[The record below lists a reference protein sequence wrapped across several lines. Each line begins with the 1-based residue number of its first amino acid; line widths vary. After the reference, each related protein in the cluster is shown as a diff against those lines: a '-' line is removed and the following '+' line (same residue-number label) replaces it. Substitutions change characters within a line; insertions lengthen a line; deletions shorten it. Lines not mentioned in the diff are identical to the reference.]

1 MDYKKQYLKYKR
13 KYLNAKKTLNKNK
26 MSGGDLSIQIELNN
40 LLNKHKLNEGD
51 FKNCL
56 KEHRKN
62 NLYKN
67 NELEVSPEKNLLVII
82 YAHWCYH
89 CVDFIKT
96 KIDLINQ
103 HPDNNNIVFLE
114 GTELSE
120 ELVNLFKIKGFPT
133 ILKINKTS
141 TEDSLIKK
149 EYIGSR
155 EIKDLYMFLNE
166 D

>member
-13 KYLNAKKTLNKNK
+13 KYLNIKKTLNKNK

-40 LLNKHKLNEGD
+40 LLNKHKLNDVD

-56 KEHRKN
+56 KEHTKN

-89 CVDFIKT
+89 CVNMIKH
-96 KIDLINQ
+96 IGEHLQLDINKNRIKYLDGTTLTAELKQ
-103 HPDNNNIVFLE
+103 KLE
-114 GTELSE
+114 
-120 ELVNLFKIKGFPT
+120 IRGFPT
-133 ILKINKTS
+133 IIKIKNS
-141 TEDSLIKK
+141 PNIDNLNKK
-149 EYIGSR
+149 EYQGPR
-155 EIKDLYMFLNE
+155 EAAQMIEFLNE
-166 D
+166 